1 MGRAIEV
8 DKKLDIL
15 EREMETLRKRV
26 KLLELQLKE
35 MENKKIIQS
44 EVIHL
49 DKEKPK
55 SKKVTKK
62 KSK

>member
-44 EVIHL
+44 EVMHL
-49 DKEKPK
+49 DKEETK

>member
-1 MGRAIEV
+1 
-8 DKKLDIL
+8 
-15 EREMETLRKRV
+15 
-26 KLLELQLKE
+26 

-49 DKEKPK
+49 DKEEPK

>member
-35 MENKKIIQS
+35 MENKKIIQI

-49 DKEKPK
+49 DKEEPK